1 MSSTSPVTGQKIKFK
16 HGTYSSYVTLKNQNS
31 IDANAFYYCTDTN
44 QFFLGNIEYTRPV
57 KTGEGAPTSQTAST
71 EPMGS
76 LYYDSTNQVL
86 YSNLSGSWAS
96 IANNINIPVMT
107 GATSSTNGS
116 SGLVPAPTTDD
127 YLNKFLKGDGT
138 WAEPQVTVINKINS
152 SSISLN
158 DFRHDLSSSRKIVYH
173 YFVKN
178 SSSSTSFYNCPT
190 SLVDGKWWVKTQEID
205 GGDITQ
211 TMWHLNDS
219 PLSHLIYFRTAK
231 YDASSGLGVTW
242 SGWTQIATKATS
254 YTIGHVPVFGVTGEL
269 TSSDYTIRKSVP
281 ADAVFT
287 DTTYSA
293 ATQSTDGL
301 MSSTDKTKLDS
312 ITPANLLTNS
322 DIIICTQSEYD
333 NMQTRTGLLYF
344 IKEDTT

>member
-31 IDANAFYYCTDTN
+31 IDVNAFYYCTDTN

-86 YSNLSGSWAS
+86 YSNLSGSWTS

-127 YLNKFLKGDGT
+127 YLNKFLKGNGT
-138 WAEPQVTVINKINS
+138 WAEPQVTVINKRNS
-152 SSISLN
+152 SSINLN
-158 DFRHDLSSSRKIVYH
+158 DFRSDLYSSSSSRKIIYH

-178 SSSSTSFYNCPT
+178 SSSSTSFYNCPP
-190 SLVDGKWWVKTQEID
+190 SLPDGVWWVKTQSID
-205 GGDITQ
+205 SDGVTQ
-211 TMWHLNDS
+211 TLWNVNGS
-219 PLSHLIYFRTAK
+219 PIYHRGAAYNGT
-231 YDASSGLGVTW
+231 GVTW
-242 SGWTQIATKATS
+242 GSWTQITTRATS

-269 TSSDYTIRKSVP
+269 TSSDYTISKSVP

-333 NMQTRTGLLYF
+333 NMQTRAGLLYF